1 MIDVYRPLHT
11 DLKRE
16 PAPLGPDGV
25 PVIHPDAVWVDLF
38 RPTREEDRAAEAFI
52 GAELLTREEME
63 EIEPSSRL
71 SMENGTLYLTAV
83 LLCRSES
90 SEPGTTAVSFIFARN
105 RLVTLRYDEPGTFPV
120 AVNRM
125 LRPVSD
131 VCTARA
137 VLVTLLETA
146 IDRLADILERA
157 TARIGGIGTTIFENH
172 APGQRPDY
180 NLTLRA
186 IGREG
191 LRLGHV
197 QESLLGLSRLLLFL
211 DEKAEATGFGKDD
224 RARMLTMQRD
234 IQALSD
240 HVHGLDERNTF
251 LLDATLGLVSI
262 QQNDIIK
269 IFSVLA
275 VIFMPPTLVASIY
288 GMNFDVMPE
297 LHWTWGYPYALALMV
312 AAAVVTFLVFRWRR
326 WL

>member
-1 MIDVYRPLHT
+1 MLHIYRPIAT
-11 DLKRE
+11 DLVRE
-16 PAPLGPDGV
+16 AAPIGPDGL
-25 PVIHPDAVWVDLF
+25 PVIHPDTVWVDLL
-38 RPTREEDRAAEAFI
+38 RPTREEDRAAEAFV

-71 SMENGTLYLTAV
+71 SLENGTLYLTAA

-90 SEPGTTAVSFIFARN
+90 SEPGTTAVSFILGRN
-105 RLVTLRYDEPGTFPV
+105 RLVTIRYDEPGTFPV

-125 LRPVSD
+125 LRPAAD

-137 VLVTLLETA
+137 VLVSLLETA
-146 IDRLADILERA
+146 IDRLADILERS
-157 TARIGGIGTTIFENH
+157 TSRIGSIGSTIFEPQ
-172 APGQRPDY
+172 APGQGPDY

-186 IGREG
+186 VGREG

-211 DEKAEATGFGKDD
+211 DEKAEVTGFSKDD
-224 RARMLTMQRD
+224 RQRMMTMLRD
-234 IQALSD
+234 IQALTD
-240 HVHGLDERNTF
+240 HGHGLDERNTF

-297 LHWTWGYPYALALMV
+297 LHWRFGYPYAIVLMV
-312 AAAVVTFLVFRWRR
+312 AAAVITFMVFRWRR